1 MPNEAKVCVDAF
13 ELVKAA
19 LPVIGRF
26 PRSHR
31 FTLGERVEA
40 RLFDLIELLEHARFG
55 YRRAEALDQ
64 ANVKVQVAAALLRL
78 ACDLKF
84 LSPGQ
89 YGELGERLTSVG
101 RQVGGWRRSIKGDA
115 GGPV

>member
-1 MPNEAKVCVDAF
+1 MANEAKVCVDAD

-40 RLFDLIELLEHARFG
+40 RLFDLIELLEQARLG
-55 YRRAEALDQ
+55 YKRAEALDQ
-64 ANVKVQVAAALLRL
+64 ANMKVQVVAALLRL

-89 YGELGERLTSVG
+89 FGRRSSTRRGWRLWVG
-101 RQVGGWRRSIKGDA
+101 RRARTSASI
-115 GGPV
+115 